1 MIRLIFVLVAAIALF
16 TPLAQ
21 AAPPH
26 SPLPKASQRARPGS
40 PPPAPSPNAPPA
52 SFDLGVW
59 TVHASSIDANFK
71 SGDFSTPAKL
81 VMTRVGGDVSADRA
95 NGNYK
100 RQ

>member
-1 MIRLIFVLVAAIALF
+1 MIRLIFALVAAIALF

-21 AAPPH
+21 AAPPNSPLPKASH

-40 PPPAPSPNAPPA
+40 APPA